1 MPVTKISANGTTQL
15 KGPAQAGTLLG
26 IYVTA
31 PGTTWT
37 IQVNDGP
44 NQAGAVQPLLGAT
57 PQPVPAAGTTFPL
70 TPLNFSNGLQIVMA
84 GGAPAGEIEVSWG

>member
-1 MPVTKISANGTTQL
+1 MPITKITTNGTTQI
-15 KGPAQAGTLLG
+15 KASAAGTLLG
-26 IYVTA
+26 IFVSA

-44 NQAGAVQPLLGAT
+44 NQAAAVVPIIGAT
-57 PQPVPAAGTTFPL
+57 PFAVPAVGTTFPL
-70 TPLNFSNGLQIVMA
+70 TPLNFSNGLQIVTA